1 MQKKKIIKTSRAG
14 KVRPGLV
21 KSIVIR
27 NIIFFF
33 LRGGGCH
40 QIIVRLD
47 KILALFVLFIILD
60 LNFEDFE
67 EKSDFFYFHLQTF
80 DTTFILCIYN
90 NKDICF
96 FFLF

>member
-33 LRGGGCH
+33 EGRGVPSNNSQVGQNSC
-40 QIIVRLD
+40 
-47 KILALFVLFIILD
+47 
-60 LNFEDFE
+60 
-67 EKSDFFYFHLQTF
+67 TF
-80 DTTFILCIYN
+80 CSVYHFRF
-90 NKDICF
+90 KF
-96 FFLF
+96 